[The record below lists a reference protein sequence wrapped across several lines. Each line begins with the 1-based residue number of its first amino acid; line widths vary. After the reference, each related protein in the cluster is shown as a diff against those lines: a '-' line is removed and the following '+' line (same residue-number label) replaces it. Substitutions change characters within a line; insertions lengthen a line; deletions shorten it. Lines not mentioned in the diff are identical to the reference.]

1 VKGGA
6 LAAAASVL
14 AVACNPLS
22 GAGTLQAKWTTPAGD
37 SATVIMPVTGRWCV
51 GPGRLDLRAAV
62 GDTGLGLAV
71 FPSDSSALEGGYP
84 VNPPD
89 AQVTIR
95 PGSLVAL
102 RWMSKITVEGWWGDS
117 GSVTLSG
124 GPLRGLSGSGTV
136 WLVSGLGPDSLTT
149 LDFSFRGVR
158 VRNDTL
164 CDVPVLPVAIP
175 VDSGATLPPAG
186 VH

>member
-1 VKGGA
+1 VKGRA

-22 GAGTLQAKWTTPAGD
+22 GTGTLQAKWTTPAGD
-37 SATVIMPVTGRWCV
+37 SAAVIMPVTGRWCV
-51 GPGRLDLRAAV
+51 GPGRLDIRAAV
-62 GDTGLGLAV
+62 GDTGLGLSV
-71 FPSDSSALEGGYP
+71 FASDSSALDGSYP
-84 VNPPD
+84 VNQPD
-89 AQVTIR
+89 AQLTIR

-117 GSVTLSG
+117 GSVMLSG
-124 GPLRGLSGSGTV
+124 GALRGLSGSGKV

-164 CDVPVLPVAIP
+164 CDVPVLPVAMP
-175 VDSGATLPPAG
+175 VDSAATLPPSG

>member
-1 VKGGA
+1 MKGGA
-6 LAAAASVL
+6 LAAAASLL

-22 GAGTLQAKWTTPAGD
+22 GTGTLQAKWTTPAGD
-37 SATVIMPVTGRWCV
+37 SAAVTMPVTGRWCV
-51 GPGRLDLRAAV
+51 GPGRLDIRAAA
-62 GDTGLGLAV
+62 GDTGVGLAV
-71 FPSDSSALEGGYP
+71 FASDSSALEGRYL
-84 VNPPD
+84 VMHPD
-89 AQVTIR
+89 VRVTIR
-95 PGSLVAL
+95 PASLVAL

-124 GPLRGLSGSGTV
+124 GAVRGLSGSGKV

-158 VRNDTL
+158 VQNDTL
-164 CDVPVLPVAIP
+164 CDVPALPVAIP
-175 VDSGATLPPAG
+175 VDSTATLPPSG